1 MTTFGEKDVLARF
14 GENVWWLRTQHRYS
28 QEHLAFLA
36 GIHRTQIS
44 SFETGSRAPLLLT
57 LVSLAGALEVS
68 ADRLLEGISYSPP
81 INGTGGFLVES
92 LELPDVGG
100 RPR

>member
-1 MTTFGEKDVLARF
+1 MTTFGEKDVLSRF

-44 SFETGSRAPLLLT
+44 LFETGSRAPLLPT
-57 LVSLAGALEVS
+57 FVSLVGAFEVS
-68 ADRLLEGISYSPP
+68 ADRLLEGISYSSPV
-81 INGTGGFLVES
+81 NGTSRFHVES
-92 LELPDVGG
+92 LALPDVGG